1 MSRQSTLAT
10 LIAGS
15 VVLLPGCVANVARPT
30 PAYLDQVK
38 APEPLAARLDTAMNT
53 MAKRGFSGT
62 VLVAQGTHMVL
73 YKGYGFAD
81 QDHKVPA
88 TAQTRYPLG
97 AIANQFTAVAVLR
110 LESEGKLA
118 PEADAIQYDPSA
130 AQGIAGE
137 NLSQLLTRSGEPVEY
152 ANTEGTVA
160 PAAFRGSPRTLA
172 LPLEE
177 QFRGEGQSYQELET
191 IVARVTD
198 EEFAQYRQARI
209 LDPAKMTRTIE
220 ASSATA
226 MDNVAIGRSFA
237 STTPVQAEGLV
248 APLADLYRWHL
259 ALMGSAELNA
269 WGREAMQTP
278 GENGYAP
285 GWVVSKSASGATL
298 LQHVGD
304 TEGFQ
309 IWSAWFPANDTV
321 ILLAVNSDIGWRNL
335 ASQVLLGVLDP
346 AASSVT
352 TTASR

>member
-1 MSRQSTLAT
+1 VLA
-10 LIAGS
+10 
-15 VVLLPGCVANVARPT
+15 GCVGNVARPS
-30 PAYLDQVK
+30 PAYLDQVQ
-38 APEPLAARLDTAMNT
+38 APEPLAARLDTAMNA
-53 MAKRGFSGT
+53 MAARGFSGT
-62 VLVAQGTHMVL
+62 VLVARGTHMVL

-81 QDHKVPA
+81 QEHKVPA

-110 LESEGKLA
+110 LESEGWLA
-118 PEADAIQYDPSA
+118 ANADARYYDPSA
-130 AQGIAGE
+130 VSQVADQSLGE
-137 NLSQLLTRSGEPVEY
+137 LLTRSGEPIEY
-152 ANTEGTVA
+152 AKGDGVTA
-160 PAAFRGSPRTLA
+160 PAAYHGSPRALA

-177 QFRGEGQSYQELET
+177 QFRGEGQSYQELES
-191 IVARVTD
+191 IVARVTG
-198 EEFAQYRQARI
+198 EEFGQYRQARI

-220 ASSATA
+220 ASTATA
-226 MDNVAIGRSFA
+226 ADQVAIGRSFA
-237 STTPVQAEGLV
+237 STAPVTAQGLV

-259 ALMGSAELNA
+259 ALEGNAELNA
-269 WGREAMQTP
+269 GGREAMQTP

-309 IWSAWFPANDTV
+309 IWSAWFPGDDTV

-335 ASQVLLGVLDP
+335 ASQVLLGVVAP
-346 AASSVT
+346 AGSAVT